1 MSKIYQVWQPVVVGR
16 KIATDMRR
24 SSTWIVCMVFAA
36 ACRERPAGLRSP
48 SASSPRES
56 TGPGHS
62 PRVVVVGGGVAG
74 LVSAYELGKRGI
86 STELLEATESW
97 GGRVA
102 TASYGEGVYAEYGM
116 QEMWADNP
124 LLAIARELKVPLDDK
139 AESAYS
145 SLVLSGKLIPFVQ
158 PTAGEFFASFLDS
171 RERKALAAWMDRART
186 LRDRALAARG
196 LSPELERLQSL
207 SFADWVGTFALPNR
221 VSEWIRLTLEC
232 ELATDW
238 HGFSGLMGLIEFGF
252 FLSPGELNYQVRG
265 GNSRLIAALA
275 DAIPG
280 PKTLLATVTAIE
292 RWRTSDGQTRV
303 RVSYLRNQ
311 RLETV
316 EADRVILAVP
326 FVRLHQI
333 RIDPP
338 LSDEKWH
345 AIASLNRGQYTVV
358 HLLVDKGAR
367 TTWTVGAESPF
378 PVLTD
383 GPLGVVYGVMHESP
397 ASQPLEVFS
406 LLIHGAAA
414 EAFHMVPRETKL
426 REVLAALDELWP
438 GLSAHV
444 RSSQVFTYHPAAIPV
459 WPPGRSPLDARGRSL
474 REPELGL
481 TLAGDYTVSAHSN
494 GAAQSGQAAA
504 ARIIQE
510 LTTPLTTPSPAAP
523 PRSPPAP
530 PPPDHPAP

>member
-1 MSKIYQVWQPVVVGR
+1 
-16 KIATDMRR
+16 MRR
-24 SSTWIVCMVFAA
+24 ISMWVVWVGLAA
-36 ACRERPAGLRSP
+36 GCRERPADPPSP
-48 SASSPRES
+48 SPSPPRAS

-62 PRVVVVGGGVAG
+62 PRVVVVGGGIAG
-74 LVSAYELGKRGI
+74 LVSAYELGKRGLA
-86 STELLEATESW
+86 TELLEATESW

-102 TASYGEGVYAEYGM
+102 TAFYGDSVYAEYGM

-124 LLAIARELKVPLDDK
+124 LLAIARELKVPLDDQ
-139 AESAYS
+139 AEAAYS
-145 SLVLSGKLIPFVQ
+145 SLVLGGKLIPFVQ
-158 PTAGEFFASFLDS
+158 PTAEEFFASFLDPH
-171 RERKALAAWMDRART
+171 ERKALAAWMDRAKT
-186 LRDRALAARG
+186 LRDRALAAPS
-196 LSPELERLQSL
+196 LSPELERLQGV
-207 SFADWVGTFALPNR
+207 SFADWVATFALPKR
-221 VSEWIRLTLEC
+221 VSEWIRLTIEC

-238 HGFSGLMGLIEFGF
+238 HGFSGLIGLIEFGF

-292 RWRTSDGQTRV
+292 RWKTSDGQTRV

-311 RLETV
+311 RLETI
-316 EADRVILAVP
+316 EAERVILAVP

-338 LSDEKWH
+338 LSDEKWR

-367 TTWTVGAESPF
+367 EKWTVQGRSPF

-406 LLIHGAAA
+406 LLVHGAAA
-414 EAFHMVPRETKL
+414 EAFHMVRRETKL

-444 RSSQVFTYHPAAIPV
+444 RSSQVFSYHPAAIPV

-481 TLAGDYTVSAHSN
+481 TLAGDYTVSAHSS

-510 LTTPLTTPSPAAP
+510 LATPVTTPSPAGL
-523 PRSPPAP
+523 PRSPPTP
-530 PPPDHPAP
+530 PPADHPAP